1 MNVVK
6 TTEYQYMPFIVKELE
21 DHVGGVSVAL
31 TDLRTDVGVVPPG
44 AFIGI
49 DTDGKGHVLKS
60 AALLAVAANNAT
72 TYRIGKTH
80 QFKVGLFVTS
90 KDKASVKAYAITA
103 IDVTNA
109 DYDTVTVGT
118 TLGVALAVGDNL
130 IEVKAEDAVG
140 GAGELMYSPVGISKR
155 EIITT
160 GSTASVGVLVR
171 GTVNVANMAFGA
183 PKAFKDALPLIRFV

>member
-1 MNVVK
+1 MDVVK
-6 TTEYQYMPFIVKELE
+6 STEYQYMPFIVKELE
-21 DHVGGVSVAL
+21 DHVGGVSIAL
-31 TDLRTDVGVVPPG
+31 TDLRADVSAVPPG

-103 IDVTNA
+103 IDTTNA
-109 DYDTVTVGT
+109 DYDTITVGT
-118 TLGVALAVGDNL
+118 TLGVALAIGDNL

-140 GAGELMYSPVGISKR
+140 GAGELMYTPVGISKR

-183 PKAFKDALPLIRFV
+183 PKAFKDSLPLVRFV

>member
-1 MNVVK
+1 MDVVK
-6 TTEYQYMPFIVKELE
+6 STEYQYMPFIVKELE

-31 TDLRTDVGVVPPG
+31 TDLRADVDVVPPG

-60 AALLAVAANNAT
+60 AALLAIAADNAT

-80 QFKVGLFVTS
+80 QFKVDMFVTS
-90 KDKASVKAYAITA
+90 KDKADVKAYAITG
-103 IDVTNA
+103 INTTHA
-109 DYDTVTVGT
+109 DYDTITVGT

-130 IEVKAEDAVG
+130 VEVKAEDAVG
-140 GAGELMYSPVGISKR
+140 GAGELQYTPVGISKR
-155 EIITT
+155 EILTT
-160 GSTASVGVLVR
+160 GTHAQAGVLVR
-171 GTVNVANMAFGA
+171 ATVTVANMAFGA

>member
-6 TTEYQYMPFIVKELE
+6 STEYQYMPFIVKELE
-21 DHVGGVSVAL
+21 DHVGGVSIVL

-49 DTDGKGHVLKS
+49 DADGKGHVLKS
-60 AALLAVAANNAT
+60 AALLADAANNAT
-72 TYRIGKTH
+72 TLRIPKTH
-80 QFKVGLFVTS
+80 QFKTGMFVTS
-90 KDKASVKAYAITA
+90 KDKESVKAYAITG
-103 IDVTNA
+103 IDTTNA
-109 DYDTVTVGT
+109 AYDTITVGT
-118 TLGVALAVGDNL
+118 TLGVALVTGDNL
-130 IEVKAEDAVG
+130 VEVKAEDAVG
-140 GAGELMYSPVGISKR
+140 GAGEVMYTPVGISKR

-183 PKAFKDALPLIRFV
+183 PKAFKDSLPLVRFV